1 MKWVLLV
8 VTFDHN
14 KEATQTI
21 YFEWNIYSNIKLLA
35 NHLAFIPPWI
45 PNELLLFLVAS
56 PRLDST
62 YTKWLS
68 RESFSLS
75 LSTNLMLKFLLGVKL

>member
-21 YFEWNIYSNIKLLA
+21 YFVRLPFEWNIYSSIELLA
-35 NHLAFIPPWI
+35 NHLAFISPWI
-45 PNELLLFLVAS
+45 P
-56 PRLDST
+56 
-62 YTKWLS
+62 K
-68 RESFSLS
+68 
-75 LSTNLMLKFLLGVKL
+75 